1 MARPGRVWPSS
12 VLSPLC
18 RAASETPASARG
30 AEATR
35 GLGLPGAAARPARAS
50 GAAGAARPPRVCVR
64 APAIKRGRP
73 RPGLRAHGPARGPG
87 TRALGTR
94 APRDRPLALRG
105 QRQSDP
111 AVRAPP
117 SGRQTSA
124 RPGALGGGAPTDPAP
139 GLPGSVLRLDVVC
152 VPPLAPSRSFTD
164 KNTQFF
170 LSHTT

>member
-35 GLGLPGAAARPARAS
+35 GLGLPGAAARPAWAS

-64 APAIKRGRP
+64 APAVKRGRP

-117 SGRQTSA
+117 SGSQTSA
-124 RPGALGGGAPTDPAP
+124 RPRGIRRGRANRPSAWSP
-139 GLPGSVLRLDVVC
+139 GLSLTSRCRVC
-152 VPPLAPSRSFTD
+152 SSSSSF
-164 KNTQFF
+164 QIF
-170 LSHTT
+170 HR

>member
-64 APAIKRGRP
+64 APAVKRGRP

-111 AVRAPP
+111 AVRAAFRP
-117 SGRQTSA
+117 SDLSTPRGTRRGRANRPSA
-124 RPGALGGGAPTDPAP
+124 WPP
-139 GLPGSVLRLDVVC
+139 GLSLTSRCRVC
-152 VPPLAPSRSFTD
+152 SSSSSF
-164 KNTQFF
+164 QIF
-170 LSHTT
+170 HR

>member
-64 APAIKRGRP
+64 APAVKRGRP
-73 RPGLRAHGPARGPG
+73 PPGLRAHGPARGPG

-111 AVRAPP
+111 AVRTPP
-117 SGRQTSA
+117 SGGQTSA
-124 RPGALGGGAPTDPAP
+124 RPRGTRRGRANRPSAWPP
-139 GLPGSVLRLDVVC
+139 GLSLTSRCRVC
-152 VPPLAPSRSFTD
+152 SSSSSF
-164 KNTQFF
+164 QIF
-170 LSHTT
+170 HR

>member
-64 APAIKRGRP
+64 APAVKRGRP

-111 AVRAPP
+111 AVRAAFWPSDLSTPP
-117 SGRQTSA
+117 GHSEGARQQTQRLVSWS
-124 RPGALGGGAPTDPAP
+124 P
-139 GLPGSVLRLDVVC
+139 GLSLTSRCRVC
-152 VPPLAPSRSFTD
+152 SSSSSF
-164 KNTQFF
+164 QIF
-170 LSHTT
+170 HR

>member
-35 GLGLPGAAARPARAS
+35 GLGLPGAAARPAQAS
-50 GAAGAARPPRVCVR
+50 GAARAARPPRVCVR
-64 APAIKRGRP
+64 APAVKRGRP

-124 RPGALGGGAPTDPAP
+124 RPRGTRRGRANRPSAWSP
-139 GLPGSVLRLDVVC
+139 GLRRQQTQRLASRAQSYVSMSC
-152 VPPLAPSRSFTD
+152 V
-164 KNTQFF
+164 F
-170 LSHTT
+170 LL